1 MRTPNRHPA
10 QAAAVLAALCA
21 LAAAVPAAAET
32 IEKTLEQT
40 YRLGAGGR
48 VEVENVNGAVVVE
61 TWDRPEVRVRATK
74 KVRASTEVSAAEAME
89 RMRIVVEEG
98 EGTLRLVTRYG
109 ATGDGLFG
117 WLRGH
122 TGGGSVSYHLMVPR
136 GIRLA
141 AETVNGGVTLRSVD
155 GDVAAETV
163 NGSIRVEDAR
173 GRLDASTVN
182 GSIRV
187 AMREVAPDA
196 DLDFSTTNG
205 SVTVALP
212 AGVRTDLRLRTTNG
226 GIDVELPME
235 VHDRSRRRLDATVNG
250 GGGSVRVETTN
261 GAIRIVES

>member
-1 MRTPNRHPA
+1 MRSPLRHLAP
-10 QAAAVLAALCA
+10 AAAVAALV
-21 LAAAVPAAAET
+21 LAAAAPAAAET

-40 YRLGAGGR
+40 YRLGRGGH

-61 TWDRPEVRVRATK
+61 TWDRSEVRVRATK
-74 KVRASTEVSAAEAME
+74 KVRATSDESAAEAME

-98 EGTLRLVTRYG
+98 AGRLRLVTRYG
-109 ATGDGLFG
+109 EAGDGFFG

-122 TGGGSVSYHLMVPR
+122 SERGSISYHLTVPR
-136 GIRLA
+136 GIRLV
-141 AETVNGGVTLRSVD
+141 AETVNGSVTLRSVD

-163 NGSIRVEDAR
+163 NGSIKVEDAR

-182 GSIRV
+182 GSIKV

-212 AGVRTDLRLRTTNG
+212 ADVRTDLRLRTTNG
-226 GIDVELPME
+226 GIDVDLPME
-235 VHDRSRRRLDATVNG
+235 VHDRSRRRLDATLNG

-261 GAIRIVES
+261 GAIRVVES